1 MLFRQKYLCVLFAV
15 MMFFVSGAGA
25 CHAGW
30 IDTLFEFD
38 AWLGEKIGG
47 RAAKVV
53 FSKAREDFKLLTVE
67 ELTERANNGNVD
79 AQFKLGMM
87 YLQNVTGSELSDSER
102 MQKGVDWMSRAVD
115 EGDSEAASVL
125 GILTIN
131 SAEPRQGR
139 DTYKYFYLA
148 YLLDK
153 NANTKHNVDIWEEP
167 TLWGFGSTPIPEDER
182 KEGRAEAEKMFE
194 KIRNKKGIK

>member
-1 MLFRQKYLCVLFAV
+1 MFRQRYLCILSVL
-15 MMFFVSGAGA
+15 MMFVVLDAGA

-38 AWLGEKIGG
+38 SWLGEKIGG

-79 AQFKLGMM
+79 
-87 YLQNVTGSELSDSER
+87 
-102 MQKGVDWMSRAVD
+102 
-115 EGDSEAASVL
+115 EGDSEAAGAL
-125 GILTIN
+125 GILTVN
-131 SAEPRQGR
+131 PAEPRQGR

>member
-1 MLFRQKYLCVLFAV
+1 MFRQRYLCILSVL
-15 MMFFVSGAGA
+15 MMFVVLDAGA

-38 AWLGEKIGG
+38 SWLGEKIGG

-67 ELTERANNGNVD
+67 ELTERADDGNVD
-79 AQFKLGMM
+79 AQFQLGMM
-87 YLQNVTGSELSDSER
+87 YLENVIGSELPDNER
-102 MQKGVDWMSRAVD
+102 MQKGIAWMKRAVD

-131 SAEPRQGR
+131 IAEARKNR

-148 YLLDK
+148 YLLDR
-153 NANTKHNVDIWEEP
+153 NENTKYNVDIWEEP

-182 KEGRAEAEKMFE
+182 KEGRTEAEKMFE

>member
-1 MLFRQKYLCVLFAV
+1 
-15 MMFFVSGAGA
+15 
-25 CHAGW
+25 
-30 IDTLFEFD
+30 
-38 AWLGEKIGG
+38 
-47 RAAKVV
+47 
-53 FSKAREDFKLLTVE
+53 
-67 ELTERANNGNVD
+67 
-79 AQFKLGMM
+79 MM
-87 YLQNVTGSELSDSER
+87 YLENVIGSELPDNER
-102 MQKGVDWMSRAVD
+102 MQKGIAWMKRAVD

-131 SAEPRQGR
+131 IAEARKNR